1 MFRRKHIGR
10 IRRERQERLLQ
21 LLMERKNHWLKQ
33 KRLVEN
39 SIEPSEEVLH
49 QLRLAEAK
57 YMFLLKEAKNHKDFI
72 N

>member
-1 MFRRKHIGR
+1 MFKRKHVGR
-10 IRRERQERLLQ
+10 IRRERKEQLLK
-21 LLMERKNHWLKQ
+21 LLMECKDRWLKQ

-57 YMFLLKEAKNHKDFI
+57 YMFLLKEARHNKDI
-72 N
+72 